1 MVEKKDARCHRCGQ
15 RLKKGGD
22 NYRLDCTIIADFDG
36 YIDNSTAQKGL
47 NEAIEEIEL
56 SGLTEEELQEQV
68 YLNIKQKLC
77 FDCRNEIANYLKGIS
92 SDE

>member
-1 MVEKKDARCHRCGQ
+1 MAEKKDARCHRCGR

-36 YIDNSTAQKGL
+36 YIDNSKTIKEI
-47 NEAIEEIEL
+47 NEVVDEIEL

-77 FDCRNEIANYLKGIS
+77 FDCRNEIASYLKGIS